1 MNILLV
7 YLTFHTIGFVLWT
20 GMGLLLPLVFLPA
33 IRTLDEPQRM
43 KMVAEITR
51 KFLPWFIAG
60 GLAVGVSGWAQT
72 FIMFDA
78 FGHQPY
84 IYIKHVAV
92 LLLVFVSAFLWF
104 FWAPKFSKPA
114 ADPARLWKWLRVL
127 AWVQAVLSAITL
139 FMCAVMITV

>member
-1 MNILLV
+1 MNILTV
-7 YLTFHTIGFVLWT
+7 YVSFHSIGFVLWT

-33 IRTLDEPQRM
+33 IHALDEPQRV
-43 KMVAEITR
+43 KMMAELTR

-60 GLAVGVSGWAQT
+60 GLAVGVTGWAQT
-72 FIMFDA
+72 FMMFDA

-104 FWAPKFSKPA
+104 FWGPKFYKPA
-114 ADPARLWKWLRVL
+114 ADPANLWKWTAVL
-127 AWVQAVLSAITL
+127 AWIQAALSVATL
-139 FMCAVMITV
+139 VMCAVMITI